1 MKSIILIL
9 LSFHF
14 SLFAQNE
21 MLNKKIDS
29 IISTAIKLNAFPGAQ
44 IVVLKDGDEILNKSY
59 GYHTYDSINM
69 VTNNSIYDL
78 ASITKPTAGAFA
90 LMSLYE
96 DGLIDINSSLSDYV
110 KYFKNTRVGDTKVI
124 DYLQHITGIRPWIP
138 FHETTK
144 KDNGEFKKKTLS
156 FIYKNRFNIK
166 LTDSLYLYKNYK
178 KEIFKQ
184 IKNADFIEE
193 DTVLYS
199 GLFYYL
205 IPEIVN
211 NLTGDTFDSYLEKIY
226 DKVNLKTMVFNPL
239 KKFNLDEIVPTED
252 DNFFRN
258 FQIHGVVHDEGAAM
272 MNGVSGNA
280 GLFSTA
286 TDLSKFYQ
294 IFLDGGIDD
303 KNQIIDKDIVRLFTE
318 YDNKNQKFYRG
329 LGFDKPKPKYDIDKC
344 TYSRYVSDSS
354 FGHSGYTGTFFWVDP
369 THKLIYVFLSN
380 RVYDSREN
388 RQIYELNVR
397 TNIHDLIYENLVE
410 IESDIY
416 F

>member
-9 LSFHF
+9 LSFNF

-294 IFLDGGIDD
+294 IFLNGGKDD
-303 KNQIIDKDIVRLFTE
+303 KNLLIDNEVIRLFTE
-318 YDNKNQKFYRG
+318 YENENQRFYRG
-329 LGFDKPKPKYDIDKC
+329 LGFDKPKPEYDIDNC
-344 TYSRYVSDSS
+344 TYSRYVSELSY
-354 FGHSGYTGTFFWVDP
+354 GHSGYTGTFFWVDP
-369 THKLIYVFLSN
+369 TYNLIYVFLSN

-388 RQIYELNVR
+388 RQIYQLNVR

-410 IESDIY
+410 KESDIY
-416 F
+416 Y

>member
-14 SLFAQNE
+14 SLFAQNDI
-21 MLNKKIDS
+21 LNKKIDS

-44 IVVLKDGDEILNKSY
+44 IVVLKDGDEVLNKSY
-59 GYHTYDSINM
+59 GYHTYDSISM

-166 LTDSLYLYKNYK
+166 LTDSLYLFKNYK

-184 IKNADFIEE
+184 IKNVDFIEE

-199 GLFYYL
+199 GLFYYI

-226 DKVNLKTMVFNPL
+226 DKADLKTMGFNPL
-239 KKFNLDEIVPTED
+239 KKFNLNEIVPTED

-294 IFLDGGIDD
+294 IFLDGGKDD
-303 KNQIIDKDIVRLFTE
+303 KNLLIDNEVIRLFTE
-318 YDNKNQKFYRG
+318 YENENQRFYRG
-329 LGFDKPKPKYDIDKC
+329 LGFDKPKPEYDIDNC
-344 TYSRYVSDSS
+344 TYSRYVSESS
-354 FGHSGYTGTFFWVDP
+354 YGHSGYTGTFFWVDP
-369 THKLIYVFLSN
+369 TYNLIYVFLSN
-380 RVYDSREN
+380 RVYDSRDN
-388 RQIYELNVR
+388 RQIYKLNVR

-410 IESDIY
+410 IESGINY
-416 F
+416 